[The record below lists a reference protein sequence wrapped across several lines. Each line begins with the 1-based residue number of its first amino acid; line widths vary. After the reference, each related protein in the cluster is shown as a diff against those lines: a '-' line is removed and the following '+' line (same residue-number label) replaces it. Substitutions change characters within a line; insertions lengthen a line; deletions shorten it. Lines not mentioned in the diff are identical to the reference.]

1 MKHLKCEDSRSLLE
15 IYFEMILWFRDGAA
29 EDDSGILGILNRLE
43 KDRNLSLGTSNGHQ
57 IKGSSEN
64 GDHFGNYIGEQLLCF
79 FAL

>member
-1 MKHLKCEDSRSLLE
+1 
-15 IYFEMILWFRDGAA
+15 MIIWFRDGAA

-57 IKGSSEN
+57 IKGSTEN
-64 GDHFGNYIGEQLLCF
+64 GDYFGHSRYIGEHLLCF